1 MARWAV
7 EERGLTIRLACEAF
21 RLSESAYRYRP
32 QRNVENDRIGDWL
45 VRLTDNHRSWGF
57 GLCYLYLRNVKGF
70 QWNHKRVYRIY
81 RELELNLRIRPRKR
95 LIRAKPEA
103 LAVPSAINQTWSMDF
118 MHDQLENGR
127 SFRLLNV
134 IDDFNREALSIE
146 VDFSLPAERVIR
158 TLDRVI
164 EWRGKPRA
172 LRCDNGP
179 EYVSASVIAWA
190 AKKGI
195 RLDYIQPGKPQQNA
209 YVERFN
215 RTVRYEWLAP
225 QLFASI
231 AEVQLCATAWLW
243 NYNHE
248 RPNMA
253 LGGITPNQRLTMA
266 A

>member
-1 MARWAV
+1 MGGRGTGADHSARL
-7 EERGLTIRLACEAF
+7 RGLWAERECL
-21 RLSESAYRYRP
+21 LYSHES
-32 QRNVENDRIGDWL
+32 
-45 VRLTDNHRSWGF
+45 T
-57 GLCYLYLRNVKGF
+57 
-70 QWNHKRVYRIY
+70 
-81 RELELNLRIRPRKR
+81 LNLRIRRRKR

-103 LAVPSAINQTWSMDF
+103 LAVPNGINQSWSMDF
-118 MHDQLENGR
+118 MHDQLEDGR

-179 EYVSASVIAWA
+179 EYISASVIAWA
-190 AKKGI
+190 AKKRI

-231 AEVQLCATAWLW
+231 AEVQLCATNTWP
-243 NYNHE
+243 E
-248 RPNMA
+248 RP
-253 LGGITPNQRLTMA
+253 LH
-266 A
+266 

>member
-1 MARWAV
+1 MGGRGTWADQSV
-7 EERGLTIRLACEAF
+7 RVRGLWAERECLPLPAAAE
-21 RLSESAYRYRP
+21 RRERP
-32 QRNVENDRIGDWL
+32 YWRMAGPADE
-45 VRLTDNHRSWGF
+45 
-57 GLCYLYLRNVKGF
+57 
-70 QWNHKRVYRIY
+70 KRG
-81 RELELNLRIRPRKR
+81 
-95 LIRAKPEA
+95 
-103 LAVPSAINQTWSMDF
+103 INQTCSMDF
-118 MHDQLENGR
+118 MHDKLEDGR
-127 SFRLLNV
+127 SFRLLNL
-134 IDDFNREALSIE
+134 IDDFNRETLSIE
-146 VDFSLPAERVIR
+146 VDFSLQAERVIR

-164 EWRGKPRA
+164 EWRGKPRV

-179 EYVSASVIAWA
+179 EYISASVIAWA

-243 NYNHE
+243 KYNHE

-253 LGGITPNQRLTMA
+253 LGGITPNQQLTMA

>member
-1 MARWAV
+1 MGGRGTGADHSAGL
-7 EERGLTIRLACEAF
+7 RGLWAERECL
-21 RLSESAYRYRP
+21 
-32 QRNVENDRIGDWL
+32 
-45 VRLTDNHRSWGF
+45 
-57 GLCYLYLRNVKGF
+57 LYSHVPS
-70 QWNHKRVYRIY
+70 
-81 RELELNLRIRPRKR
+81 LNLRIRPRKR

-103 LAVPSAINQTWSMDF
+103 LAVPNGINQTWSMDF

-158 TLDRVI
+158 SLDRVI

-172 LRCDNGP
+172 IRCDNGP
-179 EYVSASVIAWA
+179 EYISASVIAWA

-225 QLFASI
+225 QLFPSI
-231 AEVQLCATAWLW
+231 AEVQLCATNNWP
-243 NYNHE
+243 E
-248 RPNMA
+248 RP
-253 LGGITPNQRLTMA
+253 LY
-266 A
+266 

>member
-1 MARWAV
+1 
-7 EERGLTIRLACEAF
+7 
-21 RLSESAYRYRP
+21 
-32 QRNVENDRIGDWL
+32 
-45 VRLTDNHRSWGF
+45 
-57 GLCYLYLRNVKGF
+57 
-70 QWNHKRVYRIY
+70 
-81 RELELNLRIRPRKR
+81 
-95 LIRAKPEA
+95 
-103 LAVPSAINQTWSMDF
+103 
-118 MHDQLENGR
+118 MHDQLEDGR
-127 SFRLLNV
+127 SFPLLNV

-158 TLDRVI
+158 SLEQVI
-164 EWRGKPRA
+164 EWRGKPKA

-179 EYVSASVIAWA
+179 EYVSAKVITW
-190 AKKGI
+190 AKKQEI
-195 RLDYIQPGKPQQNA
+195 QLEYIQPGKPQQNA

-225 QLFASI
+225 QLFVSI

-253 LGGITPNQRLTMA
+253 LGGITPNQRLSMA